1 MCIYQFEKGDSL
13 MKVITVKNQLE
24 GAKIGFDLLKEAM
37 DNGSKTLGLATGS
50 TPVEFYNQIVKS
62 DLDFSDMTSVNLD
75 EYVGLDGSD
84 EQSYRYFM
92 SKHLFN
98 EKPFKENFL
107 PNGKAADLEAETK
120 AYDQIIAE
128 HPIDFQI
135 LGIGQNGHIGFNEP
149 GTSFEETTHVVD
161 LQESTIK
168 ANARFFEN
176 EEDVPRQA
184 ISMGIASIMAAKSI
198 VLMAYGESKA
208 EAIKGMVEGE
218 ITEDMPASILQKHA
232 DVVVIADEAAAA
244 LLSK

>member
-37 DNGSKTLGLATGS
+37 DNGTKTLGLATGS

-62 DLDFSDMTSVNLD
+62 NLDFSDMTSVNLD

-218 ITEDMPASILQKHA
+218 ITEDMPASILQKHT